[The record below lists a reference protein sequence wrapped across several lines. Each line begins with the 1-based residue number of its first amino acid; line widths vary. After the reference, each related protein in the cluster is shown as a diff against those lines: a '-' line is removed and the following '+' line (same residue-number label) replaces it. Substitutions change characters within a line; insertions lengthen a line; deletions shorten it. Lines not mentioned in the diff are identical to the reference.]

1 MSRTTTVV
9 TVTPCVV
16 SVEEMMFVTVW
27 LVTALMD
34 VNNTGLEQSV
44 TVRNNVAS
52 KDHVEQTDVN
62 LIIL

>member
-1 MSRTTTVV
+1 MTVAFR
-9 TVTPCVV
+9 VV
-16 SVEEMMFVTVW
+16 SVEGMMCVTMW
-27 LVTALMD
+27 LVTVLMD

-44 TVRNNVAS
+44 TVKNNVAS